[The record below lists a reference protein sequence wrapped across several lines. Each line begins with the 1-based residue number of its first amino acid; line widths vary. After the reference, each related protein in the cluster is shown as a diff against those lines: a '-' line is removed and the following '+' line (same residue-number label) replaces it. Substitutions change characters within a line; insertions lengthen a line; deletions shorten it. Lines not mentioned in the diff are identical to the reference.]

1 MHRSTFAME
10 RENGVQTV
18 ELTESG
24 ALVVVP
30 RGAWH
35 TAKVRAPSR
44 ALFITAGEDTQRHPV
59 TC

>member
-1 MHRSTFAME
+1 ME